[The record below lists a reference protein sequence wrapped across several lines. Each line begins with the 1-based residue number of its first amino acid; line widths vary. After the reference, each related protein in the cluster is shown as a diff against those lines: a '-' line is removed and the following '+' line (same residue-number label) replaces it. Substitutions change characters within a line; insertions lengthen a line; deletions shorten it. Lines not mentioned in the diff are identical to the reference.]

1 MSGPWDDYKQSASAV
16 ASGPWDAY
24 KTTQSA
30 PQPQGEQ
37 ELNSWMGKYKDSE
50 IGPIERTLRHPFDQG
65 LPGQPMQSGDDNS
78 PWYSKLNDMIK
89 AGIHT
94 GLTIPAGVIDTAIH
108 PATIL
113 TGHGDATPMSNL
125 VNNLLPQTPQQQT
138 YAGNIGNVFNAID
151 PQMLLPS
158 SHPTSP
164 KGMVPAELRSVPKG
178 GLEDLPTEIIPPK
191 EEGPWTQYKSQDELP
206 LTNSIEDIAQA
217 RNARANQADMFDNN
231 QGTPATPYPAEDML
245 PPKQVGD
252 QGELPLANSVEQAAA
267 MQGERE
273 NQMDLFNDQAR
284 GDAVPYD
291 AKSIMDAQNARE
303 QDALRRSTQDISYEN
318 IPPDGVIPRDSLRM
332 ANGEPMLRV
341 PRGNEW
347 AVDENGI
354 PVRQGI
360 PESTVAPDY
369 VNKYMRQD
377 EGARNDLG
385 NAIQEANGPKLGP
398 DENYGAGSLDL
409 PETVSPQF
417 NAVVGNLRRGRI
429 GSQRGGINSDILEP
443 LARATKDLLNK
454 GISMFETGARVP
466 IQRIVGMLPEHQ
478 MRSLP
483 GMRDS
488 LKGIILDPKP
498 GEAIL
503 KDALA
508 QGPIPGKLF
517 KNLQSGMSLAGEKL
531 GSVALKGAAQWLQAA
546 SSKTAFRVRTVVKP
560 VEKTLYDLPRKEF
573 QQLKEVMKNE
583 MMSRQRLS
591 PETLARTLSPKQ
603 LTAYNKMRDAFDG
616 AFEQTNATRKAAGD
630 PPITR
635 TEAYAASQRHGD
647 YGLPIFTKDGKLVW
661 HVQSSTMAQA
671 KRALAYMQKTLG
683 DKIDT
688 EKSTISYKPDTSG
701 VGVPKDIQ
709 NGYQQMLRFLDKND
723 PAATLISD
731 SIAKYQEAH
740 GGKILNQHERFM
752 DKHYI
757 RGFEGDKPW
766 MTESEN
772 SNHFFKAQVS
782 YLKNSYAWN
791 HMQEAINNI
800 KPLLT
805 SQELTKSQP
814 GVVDLIQAHMNR
826 ETGVSGNVAAQ
837 IESALAKMIPSVSI
851 SRQGIYAGMGVSRSS
866 LYHLTSDVKSATYL
880 QQLGASP
887 GYMLATPLQ
896 GLLAVANHRLLS
908 GQGQAHGAINTLMRT
923 VSDSMVALAEHQ
935 LHGMSGM
942 DVKLPGMSEIG
953 RRALVYAENN
963 NVIHK
968 TILDEYQ
975 SLGAHGPAEAVT
987 RALSPSITTPEKAG
1001 RLTVFMSFAHHLI
1014 DSGLPEKLAFQKAA
1028 EFTNH
1033 SLTSMERQDR
1043 PLVVGKLGVIG
1054 EAGYQYK
1061 SYLFNE
1067 YNQLSNIARDA
1078 IRRRDPTPMLAHIG
1092 ALMFLGGAL
1101 ALPGVQEI
1109 SDTWDRFKDS
1119 VASLKPEWYKKISNV
1134 ISPLGI
1140 KGGLVNGSDDFAT
1153 ASAVSGPLS
1162 QMTGVSLGN
1171 RFNTAILDVKHPLA
1185 QFAAVPQELLEWSQ
1199 LGKLGINPTKRN
1211 AEQALW
1217 ANAPPLMRGQM
1228 ETRLSDF
1235 QNGKNPDGTTS
1246 VRKASNI
1253 NDVSTDYKRT
1263 EHDTN
1268 VRAWGVKSVEEQK
1281 ARDIRYANNE
1291 EQGRVM
1297 IASKN
1302 LLSKMVTHA
1311 MDGDTEGARDYGRKA
1326 MELIPD
1332 QGMIEDAL
1340 NQAIMDK
1347 AATPEERDRMKAAS
1361 MATMVKLLRVKK

>member
-1 MSGPWDDYKQSASAV
+1 MSGPWDDYKQTASA
-16 ASGPWDAY
+16 GPWDAY
-24 KTTQSA
+24 KADTQTHQS
-30 PQPQGEQ
+30 QGEQ

-50 IGPIERTLRHPFDQG
+50 IGPMERALRHPFSGG
-65 LPGQPMQSGDDNS
+65 LPGQPMQGGDDNS
-78 PWYSKLNDMIK
+78 SWYSKLNDMVK

-94 GLTIPAGVIDTAIH
+94 GLSIPAGVIDSAIH
-108 PATIL
+108 PISAL
-113 TGHGDATPMSNL
+113 TGNGDATPASNL
-125 VNNLLPQTPQQQT
+125 VDNFLSNNGQNQPSAQQGA
-138 YAGNIGNVFNAID
+138 YESNVGNVFNALD
-151 PQMLLPS
+151 PQMIMPYA
-158 SHPTSP
+158 HPTTP
-164 KGMVPAELRSVPKG
+164 
-178 GLEDLPTEIIPPK
+178 GLADFLNSRKVVIDPTISKRLNTLNESHTP
-191 EEGPWTQYKSQDELP
+191 EESGPWDQYKTQDELP
-206 LTNSIEDIAQA
+206 FTN
-217 RNARANQADMFDNN
+217 
-231 QGTPATPYPAEDML
+231 T
-245 PPKQVGD
+245 
-252 QGELPLANSVEQAAA
+252 VEQAAEVR
-267 MQGERE
+267 GDRG
-273 NQMDLFNDQAR
+273 NQLDLFNDQAK
-284 GDAVPYD
+284 GEAAPH
-291 AKSIMDAQNARE
+291 DAQGILDEQKARD
-303 QDALRRSTQDISYEN
+303 QDALDRSTQGITYEN
-318 IPPDGVIPRDSLRM
+318 VPPDGVIPRDSLRM
-332 ANGEPMLRV
+332 DNGEPMLRV

-347 AVDENGI
+347 TPDENGI

-369 VNKYMRQD
+369 INRYMRQD

-398 DENYGAGSLDL
+398 DEHYGAGSLDL
-409 PETVSPQF
+409 PDTISPQF
-417 NAVVGNLRRGRI
+417 NAVVGRLGRGKI
-429 GSQRGGINSDILEP
+429 GSQRGGINSDILAP
-443 LARATKDLLNK
+443 LARATRDLLTK
-454 GISMFETGARVP
+454 GVSAFDTMAKTP
-466 IQRIVGMLPEHQ
+466 INRIIGMLPEHQ

-488 LKGIILDPKP
+488 LKDIIVNPKP
-498 GEAIL
+498 GADIL
-503 KDALA
+503 KSSLA
-508 QGPIPGKLF
+508 QGPITGKLF
-517 KNLQSGMSLAGEKL
+517 KNVQSGMALAGEKL
-531 GSVALKGAAQWLQAA
+531 QSVALKGAAQWLQTA

-560 VEKTLYDLPRKEF
+560 IEKALYDLPRKEF
-573 QQLKEVMKNE
+573 QELKEIMKTE
-583 MMSRQRLS
+583 MMNRQKFS
-591 PETLARTLSPKQ
+591 PENLTKTLSPKQ
-603 LTAYNKMRDAFDG
+603 LVAYNKMRDAFDA
-616 AFEQTNATRKAAGD
+616 AFEQTNATRQAAGD

-647 YGLPIFTKDGKLVW
+647 YGLPIFTKEGRLVW

-709 NGYQQMLRFLDKND
+709 NGYQQMLRFLDKDD

-731 SIAKYQEAH
+731 SISKYQDTH
-740 GGKILNQHERFM
+740 GGKILQQNQRFM

-766 MTESEN
+766 LSEGEN
-772 SNHFFKAQVS
+772 ANHFFKSQVT

-791 HMQEAINNI
+791 HMQEALNNI

-805 SQELTKSQP
+805 SQELTKAQP
-814 GVVDLIQAHMNR
+814 GVVDLIQAHISR
-826 ETGVSGNVAAQ
+826 ETGVAKNVAAQ
-837 IESALAKMIPSVSI
+837 IESALARMIPSISI
-851 SRQGIYAGMGVSRSS
+851 SKDGVFGGLGVSRSS
-866 LYHLTSDVKSATYL
+866 LYHTTSDIKSATYL

-896 GLLAVANHRLLS
+896 GLLAVANHRILS
-908 GQGQAHGAINTLMRT
+908 GNGEGHRAIHTLMRT
-923 VSDSMVALAEHQ
+923 VSDSMISLAEHQ
-935 LHGMSGM
+935 LHGMSGH
-942 DVKLPGMSEIG
+942 DVKLPGMSDVG
-953 RRALVYAENN
+953 RKALAYAENN

-975 SLGAHGPAEAVT
+975 SLGSHGPAEAIT

-1014 DSGLPEKLAFQKAA
+1014 DSGLPEMEAFRKAA

-1043 PLVVGKLGVIG
+1043 PLVVGKLGVVG
-1054 EAGYQYK
+1054 EAAYQYK

-1067 YNQLSNIARDA
+1067 YNQLSNIARDG
-1078 IRRRDPTPMLAHIG
+1078 IRRKDPSALLAHIG

-1109 SDTWDRFKDS
+1109 SDTWDRFKDT
-1119 VASLKPEWYKKISNV
+1119 VASLKPEWYKKISNT

-1140 KGGLVNGSDDFAT
+1140 KGGLINGADDFAT

-1171 RFNTAILDVKHPLA
+1171 RFNTAILDVKHPLS
-1185 QFAAVPQELLEWSQ
+1185 QMAAVPQEVLEWSQ
-1199 LGKLGINPTKRN
+1199 LGKLGIDPTKRN

-1228 ETRLSDF
+1228 ETRLQDF

-1281 ARDIRYANNE
+1281 TRDIRHANNE

-1297 IASKN
+1297 TASKN

-1311 MDGDTEGARDYGRKA
+1311 MDGDTAGAQEYGRKA
-1326 MELIPD
+1326 MELVPD

-1340 NQAIMDK
+1340 SQAIMDK
-1347 AATPEERDRMKAAS
+1347 AATPEERDKMKAAS
-1361 MATMVKLLRVKK
+1361 MATMIKLLRVKK